1 MQGNK
6 MPVLLQIQR
15 QSSLPIYDAEKVRKT
30 HGELPAHIKKMK
42 SNESDRLT

>member
-15 QSSLPIYDAEKVRKT
+15 KSGMQIYDVQKVRKT
-30 HGELPAHIKKMK
+30 HGELPAYIEK
-42 SNESDRLT
+42 

>member
-15 QSSLPIYDAEKVRKT
+15 QSSLSIYKAEKVRKT
-30 HGELPAHIKKMK
+30 HGELPAHIEKIKQT
-42 SNESDRLT
+42 EIR